1 MTNTQAFNLGAWRT
15 LDNTTGSN
23 ILRIPTQHLVT
34 HAAIFGMTGSGKSG
48 LVTVVIEEALS
59 AGVPTIVID
68 VKGDLPNLL
77 LTLPSFDPGLLV
89 PWVEAGGEKD
99 PVANLEFATKRSE
112 ERKLALAIA
121 GIGEAELQ
129 RFCNGT
135 SIRLITPGA
144 TAGESLHVLSALER
158 RSPRWDTDPESARNA
173 LSAAVSLVLRLLG
186 RDPDPAKS
194 REHVLLSVLA
204 ERRLAAG
211 QNADIGSL
219 MQDLT
224 NPPILQIGALS
235 VNSFMKKRERS
246 NLAAALNNLL
256 ASPTFCSWRKGTS
269 LDIADWVTP
278 KNGGPSTTPQRRR
291 TPAVIVSVA
300 HLDEEE
306 RALVLGVLL
315 EEILSWVRGLP
326 GSERLKALI
335 VFDEVYG
342 FLPPHPANPPTKR
355 PIVALMK
362 QARAFGVGVV
372 VATQN
377 PMDLD
382 YRALSN
388 AGLWCIGRL
397 QTDADRARVLDGL
410 AGASQKGEETEAELG
425 RTVQRLAPR
434 WFIIKN
440 AHEASV
446 GPILLQPRQTMSLMR
461 GPMTRNELL
470 AAHQWRAS
478 LEGAELPPN
487 SIPRPNVMVE
497 IPESIRK
504 PKAFGFADTDDA
516 AEWSKGPTEG

>member
-1 MTNTQAFNLGAWRT
+1 MTNTPAFNLGAWRT
-15 LDNTTGSN
+15 LDSAIGGNA
-23 ILRIPTQHLVT
+23 LDIPAQHLVT
-34 HAAIFGMTGSGKSG
+34 HGVIVGMTGSGKTG
-48 LVTVVIEEALS
+48 LVTVLVEEALN

-77 LTLPSFDPGLLV
+77 LTFPSFDPGQWV
-89 PWVEAGGEKD
+89 PWVGAGGHQD
-99 PVANLEFATKRSE
+99 SAATLSLAAQRAADH
-112 ERKLALAIA
+112 RQALATA
-121 GIGEAELQ
+121 GIGENELQ
-129 RFCNGT
+129 AFCDTT
-135 SIRLITPGA
+135 SIRVITPGA

-158 RSPRWDTDPESARNA
+158 RSARWDTDPESARNS

-186 RDPDPAKS
+186 RDADPAKS

-211 QNADIGSL
+211 HNAEIGTL

-224 NPPILQIGALS
+224 NPPIAQIGALPI
-235 VNSFMKKRERS
+235 NSFLKKRERS

-256 ASPTFCSWRKGTS
+256 ASPTLCSWRKGSS
-269 LDIADWVTP
+269 LDMAEWVAP
-278 KNGGPSTTPQRRR
+278 KNGRGR

-306 RALVLGVLL
+306 RALVLGMVL
-315 EEILSWVRGLP
+315 EELLSWVRTLP
-326 GSERLKALI
+326 GSEQLKALV

-388 AGLWCIGRL
+388 AGVWCIGRL
-397 QTDADRARVLDGL
+397 QTDADRERVLDGL
-410 AGASQKGEETEAELG
+410 AGARQNKDQSEADLPHL
-425 RTVQRLAPR
+425 VQRLAPR
-434 WFIIKN
+434 WFLVRD
-440 AHEASV
+440 AHAASV
-446 GPILLQPRQTMSLMR
+446 GPILLRPREAMSLMR
-461 GPMTRNELL
+461 GPMTRNEILQ
-470 AAHQWRAS
+470 ARQWRAQ
-478 LEGAELPPN
+478 LEGIELPPN
-487 SIPRPNVMVE
+487 SVPRPPVMVE
-497 IPESIRK
+497 IPESVRGPK
-504 PKAFGFADTDDA
+504 PFGFVDADGT
-516 AEWSKGPTEG
+516 TL